1 MHQPTIEFSAVS
13 DDTAQHSRRFYR
25 VPVNEDYVVS
35 FFISDIGHRVSE
47 ISQTGIGLLLENNQT
62 YEVGERL
69 ESCRLH
75 FDDIRLNDLTGRIV
89 HCSPHDDLWKFGIQW
104 TDMSDSQKQQMESL
118 FSKLKKRV
126 IASIPPS
133 MPKEAGRKK

>member
-25 VPVNEDYVVS
+25 VPFNEDTVVS

-47 ISQTGIGLLLENNQT
+47 ISQTGIGLVLENNQT

-104 TDMSDSQKQQMESL
+104 IDMSDSQKQQMESL
-118 FSKLKKRV
+118 FSRLKKRV
-126 IASIPPS
+126 IASIPPA